1 MLVSRLSQVLNL
13 SEALFAIHC
22 VHSPS
27 ISSAQRGINFPP
39 NGQKMSF
46 QEAHPALRSAA
57 RS

>member
-27 ISSAQRGINFPP
+27 SSAQRGINFPP

-46 QEAHPALRSAA
+46 QEAHPGARGAA